1 MNKLYKELANCIRF
15 LSIDAVQK
23 ANSGHPGMPMGMA
36 DIAQVL
42 WKKHLKYN
50 PNNPDWFDRDRFV
63 LSNGHGSMLLY
74 SLLHLT
80 GFDLPMAELK
90 AFRQLGSKTPGHP
103 ECDVTPGVETTTGPL
118 GQGIANAVGMA
129 MAEKILAK
137 KFNKKETDLIDHYT
151 YVFCG
156 DGCLMEGISHE
167 VCSFAGTQKLN
178 KLIMLYDDN
187 EISIDGRVEGWFT
200 DDTPGRFESYGWK
213 VIREIDGHNFESIDQ
228 ALKEAKKSDKPTLI
242 CCKTEIGKGSP
253 NKAGSADAHGA
264 ALGDDE
270 IVLTRENINWP
281 HEPFFIPEDI
291 YNDWDHKSTGQNI
304 EDQWLEKLNEYAKNY
319 PSEAKEFE
327 RLVSGDLPVE
337 FESTIS
343 DLIKSF
349 ETDESDYASRKC
361 SGICLDSIG
370 PVMPELIGGS
380 ADLTPSNNTQWKGAE
395 QLSSD
400 GTGNYLNYG
409 VREFGMSAIMNG
421 LILHGGIRPYAGT
434 FLTFLD
440 YARNAVR
447 MSALMKL
454 PVVYVYTHDSI
465 GVGEDGPTH
474 QPVEHISML
483 RATPGIH
490 TWRPCDGVETAYAWK
505 HALASKDLPTA
516 LILSRQNLPPQNR
529 NDSGLIAKGGYVLR
543 EAEDE
548 DLVIIATGSEVE
560 LAINSAELL
569 QAEDIKVKVV
579 SIPCTELFD
588 SQSEEYKLQV
598 LGTKPKIAIE
608 AGSKDFWYKYLNAGD
623 EVIGLDCFGE
633 SAPLKDLLEHF
644 GFTNEKVVETCK
656 KVLGK

>member
-1 MNKLYKELANCIRF
+1 MANQQDLANAIRA
-15 LSIDAVQK
+15 LSMDAVQAAK
-23 ANSGHPGMPMGMA
+23 CGHPGMPMGMA

-50 PNNPDWFDRDRFV
+50 PNNPEWFDRDRFV

-137 KFNKKETDLIDHYT
+137 KFNKKDIDLIDHYT

-228 ALKEAKKSDKPTLI
+228 ALKEAKSSDKPTLI

-253 NKAGSADAHGA
+253 NMAGLADTHGA

-270 IVLTRENINWP
+270 IALTRENINWP

-291 YNDWDHKSTGQNI
+291 YNEWDHKGIGQNI
-304 EDQWLEKLNEYAKNY
+304 EDQWLEKLKEYAKNHK
-319 PSEAKEFE
+319 SEAQEFE
-327 RLVSGDLPVE
+327 RLVTGDLPIE

-343 DLIKSF
+343 DLIKKF
-349 ETDESDYASRKC
+349 ETDETDYASRKC
-361 SGICLDSIG
+361 SGICLDGLG

-400 GTGNYLNYG
+400 GTGNYINYG

-421 LILHGGIRPYAGT
+421 LVLHGGIRPYAGT

-483 RATPGIH
+483 RATPGIN

-505 HALASKDLPTA
+505 HALESKDLPTA
-516 LILSRQNLPPQNR
+516 LILSRQNLPPQSR
-529 NDSGLIAKGGYVLR
+529 NDSGLIDKGGYVLL

-569 QAEDIKVKVV
+569 QAEGIKVKVV
-579 SIPCTELFD
+579 SIPCTEIFD

-598 LGTKPKIAIE
+598 LGTKPKVAIE
-608 AGSKDFWYKYLNAGD
+608 AGTKDFWYKYLNAGD

-656 KVLGK
+656 KVLEK

>member
-1 MNKLYKELANCIRF
+1 MANQQDLANAIRA
-15 LSIDAVQK
+15 LSMDAVQAAK
-23 ANSGHPGMPMGMA
+23 CGHPGMPMGMA

-137 KFNKKETDLIDHYT
+137 KFNKKEIDLIDHYT

-228 ALKEAKKSDKPTLI
+228 ALKEAKNSDKPTLI

-291 YNDWDHKSTGQNI
+291 YKDWDHKSIGQNI
-304 EDQWLEKLNEYAKNY
+304 EDQWLEKLNEYAKNHA
-319 PSEAKEFE
+319 SEAKEFE
-327 RLVSGDLPVE
+327 RLVTGDLPDE

-343 DLIKSF
+343 DLIKNF

-505 HALASKDLPTA
+505 HALESKDLPTA

-598 LGTKPKIAIE
+598 LGTKPKVAIE

>member
-1 MNKLYKELANCIRF
+1 MANQQDLANAIRA
-15 LSIDAVQK
+15 LSMDAVQAAK
-23 ANSGHPGMPMGMA
+23 CGHPGMPMGMA

-505 HALASKDLPTA
+505 HALESKDLPTA

-644 GFTNEKVVETCK
+644 GFTNEKVIETCK

>member
-1 MNKLYKELANCIRF
+1 MANQQDLANAIRA
-15 LSIDAVQK
+15 LSMDAVQAAK
-23 ANSGHPGMPMGMA
+23 CGHPGMPMGMA

-137 KFNKKETDLIDHYT
+137 KFNKKEIDLIDHYT

-228 ALKEAKKSDKPTLI
+228 ALKEAKNSDKPTLI

-291 YNDWDHKSTGQNI
+291 YKDWDHKSIGQNI
-304 EDQWLEKLNEYAKNY
+304 EDQWLEKLNEYAKNHA
-319 PSEAKEFE
+319 SEAKEFE

-505 HALASKDLPTA
+505 HALESKVLPTA

-529 NDSGLIAKGGYVLR
+529 NDSGLIAKGGYVLL

-569 QAEDIKVKVV
+569 QAEGIKVKVV

-598 LGTKPKIAIE
+598 LGIKPKVAIE

>member
-1 MNKLYKELANCIRF
+1 MANQQDLANAIRA
-15 LSIDAVQK
+15 LSMDAVQAAK
-23 ANSGHPGMPMGMA
+23 CGHPGMPMGMA

-137 KFNKKETDLIDHYT
+137 KFNKKEIDLIDHYT

-228 ALKEAKKSDKPTLI
+228 ALKEAKNSDKPTLI

-291 YNDWDHKSTGQNI
+291 YKDWDHKSIGQNI
-304 EDQWLEKLNEYAKNY
+304 EDQWLKKLNEYAKNHA
-319 PSEAKEFE
+319 SEAKEFE

-505 HALASKDLPTA
+505 HALESEDLPTA

>member
-1 MNKLYKELANCIRF
+1 MANQQDLANAIRA
-15 LSIDAVQK
+15 LSMDAVQAAK
-23 ANSGHPGMPMGMA
+23 CGHPGMPMGMA

-42 WKKHLKYN
+42 WKNHLKYN

-80 GFDLPMAELK
+80 GFDLPMEELK

-137 KFNKKETDLIDHYT
+137 KFNKKEIALIDHYT

-167 VCSFAGTQKLN
+167 ACSLAGTQKLD

-200 DDTPGRFESYGWK
+200 DDTPARFESYGWT
-213 VIREIDGHNFESIDQ
+213 VIKDVDGHNFESIDK
-228 ALKEAKKSDKPTLI
+228 ALIEAKKSNKPTLI

-253 NKAGSADAHGA
+253 NKAGLADAHGA

-270 IVLTRENINWP
+270 IALTRDNINWP
-281 HEPFFIPEDI
+281 YEPFFIPEEI
-291 YNDWDHKSTGQNI
+291 YTEWDHKKIGQNE
-304 EDQWLEKLNEYAKNY
+304 EDQWSEKLKEYSKSYAN
-319 PSEAKEFE
+319 EAKELE
-327 RLVSGDLPVE
+327 RLISGELPE
-337 FESTIS
+337 NFDTTIS
-343 DLIKSF
+343 DLISNF
-349 ETDESDYASRKC
+349 EADESDYASRKC
-361 SGICLDSIG
+361 SGICLDNLG
-370 PVMPELIGGS
+370 PIMPELIGGS
-380 ADLTPSNNTQWKGAE
+380 ADLSPSNNTQWKGSQ

-400 GTGNYLNYG
+400 GAGNYLNYG

-454 PVVYVYTHDSI
+454 PVVYIYTHDSI

-490 TWRPCDGVETAYAWK
+490 TWRPCDGVETAFAWK
-505 HALASKDLPTA
+505 HALESKEIPTA
-516 LILSRQNLPPQNR
+516 LILSRQNLPPQSR
-529 NDSGLIAKGGYVLR
+529 NDKGLISKGGYVLI
-543 EAEDE
+543 EAENE
-548 DLVIIATGSEVE
+548 DLVIIATGSEIE
-560 LAINSAELL
+560 LAVNSAELL
-569 QAEDIKVKVV
+569 EAEGIKVKVV
-579 SIPCTELFD
+579 SIPCAELFD

-598 LGTKPKIAIE
+598 LGTKPKVAIE
-608 AGSKDFWYKYLNAGD
+608 AGSKDFWYKYLTTGD

-633 SAPLKDLLEHF
+633 SAPLKDLLTHF
-644 GFTNEKVVETCK
+644 GFTNSKVVETCK

>member
-1 MNKLYKELANCIRF
+1 MANQQDLANAIRA
-15 LSIDAVQK
+15 LSMDAVQAAK
-23 ANSGHPGMPMGMA
+23 CGHPGMPMGMA

-291 YNDWDHKSTGQNI
+291 YNDWDHKSIGQNI

-505 HALASKDLPTA
+505 HALESKDLPTA

-598 LGTKPKIAIE
+598 LGTKPKVAIE

-644 GFTNEKVVETCK
+644 GFTNEKVIETCK

>member
-1 MNKLYKELANCIRF
+1 MANQQDLANAIRA
-15 LSIDAVQK
+15 LSMDAVQAAK
-23 ANSGHPGMPMGMA
+23 CGHPGMPMGMA

-304 EDQWLEKLNEYAKNY
+304 EDQWLEKLNEYAKNH

-327 RLVSGDLPVE
+327 RLISGDLPVE

-505 HALASKDLPTA
+505 HALESKDLPTA

>member
-1 MNKLYKELANCIRF
+1 MANQQDLANAIRA
-15 LSIDAVQK
+15 LSMDAVQAAK
-23 ANSGHPGMPMGMA
+23 CGHPGMPMGMA

-50 PNNPDWFDRDRFV
+50 PNNPEWFDRDRFV

-137 KFNKKETDLIDHYT
+137 KFNKKDIDLIDHYT

-228 ALKEAKKSDKPTLI
+228 ALKEAKSSDKPTLI

-253 NKAGSADAHGA
+253 NMAGSADTHGA

-270 IVLTRENINWP
+270 IALTRENINWP

-291 YNDWDHKSTGQNI
+291 YNEWDHKGIGQNI
-304 EDQWLEKLNEYAKNY
+304 EDQWLEKLKEYAKDHK
-319 PSEAKEFE
+319 SEAQEFE
-327 RLVSGDLPVE
+327 RLVTGDLPIE

-343 DLIKSF
+343 DLIKKF
-349 ETDESDYASRKC
+349 ETDETDYASRKC
-361 SGICLDSIG
+361 SGICLDGLG

-400 GTGNYLNYG
+400 GTGNYINYG

-421 LILHGGIRPYAGT
+421 LVLHGGIRPYAGT

-483 RATPGIH
+483 RATPGIN

-505 HALASKDLPTA
+505 HALESKDLPTA
-516 LILSRQNLPPQNR
+516 LILSRQNLPPQSR
-529 NDSGLIAKGGYVLR
+529 NDSGLIDKGGYVLL

-569 QAEDIKVKVV
+569 QAEGIKVKVV

-598 LGTKPKIAIE
+598 LGTKPKVAIE

-656 KVLGK
+656 KVLEK

>member
-1 MNKLYKELANCIRF
+1 MANQQDLANAIRA
-15 LSIDAVQK
+15 LSMDAVQAAK
-23 ANSGHPGMPMGMA
+23 CGHPGMPMGMA

-291 YNDWDHKSTGQNI
+291 YKDWDHKSIGQNI
-304 EDQWLEKLNEYAKNY
+304 EDQWLEKLNEYAKNH

-505 HALASKDLPTA
+505 HALESKDLPTA

>member
-1 MNKLYKELANCIRF
+1 MANQQDLANAIRA
-15 LSIDAVQK
+15 LSMDAVQAAK
-23 ANSGHPGMPMGMA
+23 CGHPGMPMGMA

-137 KFNKKETDLIDHYT
+137 KFNKKEIDLIDHYT

-291 YNDWDHKSTGQNI
+291 YKDWDHKSIGQNI
-304 EDQWLEKLNEYAKNY
+304 EDQWLEKLNEYAKNHA
-319 PSEAKEFE
+319 SEAKEFE

-505 HALASKDLPTA
+505 HALESKDLPTA

-598 LGTKPKIAIE
+598 LGTKPKVAIE

>member
-1 MNKLYKELANCIRF
+1 MANQQDLANAIRA
-15 LSIDAVQK
+15 LSMDAVQAAK
-23 ANSGHPGMPMGMA
+23 CGHPGMPMGMA

-50 PNNPDWFDRDRFV
+50 PNNPEWFDRDRFV

-137 KFNKKETDLIDHYT
+137 KFNKKNIDLIDHYT

-228 ALKEAKKSDKPTLI
+228 ALKEAKSSDKPTLI

-253 NKAGSADAHGA
+253 NMAGSADTHGA

-270 IVLTRENINWP
+270 IALTRENINWP

-291 YNDWDHKSTGQNI
+291 YNEWDHKGIGQNI
-304 EDQWLEKLNEYAKNY
+304 EDQWLEKLKEYAKNY
-319 PSEAKEFE
+319 KSEAKEFE
-327 RLVSGDLPVE
+327 RLVTGDLPVK

-343 DLIKSF
+343 DLIKKF
-349 ETDESDYASRKC
+349 ETDETDYASRKC
-361 SGICLDSIG
+361 SGICLDGLG

-400 GTGNYLNYG
+400 GTGNYINYG

-421 LILHGGIRPYAGT
+421 LVLHGGIRPYAGT

-483 RATPGIH
+483 RATPGIN

-505 HALASKDLPTA
+505 HALESKDLPTA
-516 LILSRQNLPPQNR
+516 LILSRQNLPPQSR
-529 NDSGLIAKGGYVLR
+529 NDSGLIDKGGYVLL

-569 QAEDIKVKVV
+569 QAEGIKVKVV
-579 SIPCTELFD
+579 SIPCTEIFD

-598 LGTKPKIAIE
+598 LGTKPKVAIE

-656 KVLGK
+656 KVLEK

>member
-1 MNKLYKELANCIRF
+1 MANQQDLANAIRA
-15 LSIDAVQK
+15 LSMDAVQAAK
-23 ANSGHPGMPMGMA
+23 CGHPGMPMGMA

-137 KFNKKETDLIDHYT
+137 KFNKKEIDLIDHYT

-228 ALKEAKKSDKPTLI
+228 ALKEAKNSDKPTLI

-291 YNDWDHKSTGQNI
+291 YNDWDHKSIGQNI

-505 HALASKDLPTA
+505 HALESKDLPTA

>member
-1 MNKLYKELANCIRF
+1 MANQQDLANAIRA
-15 LSIDAVQK
+15 LSMDAVQAAK
-23 ANSGHPGMPMGMA
+23 CGHPGMPMGMA

-42 WKKHLKYN
+42 WKNHLKYN

-80 GFDLPMAELK
+80 GFDLPMEELK

-137 KFNKKETDLIDHYT
+137 KFNKKEIALIDHYT

-167 VCSFAGTQKLN
+167 ACSLAGTQKLD

-200 DDTPGRFESYGWK
+200 DDTPARFESYGWT
-213 VIREIDGHNFESIDQ
+213 VIKDVDGHNFESIDK
-228 ALKEAKKSDKPTLI
+228 ALIEAKKSNKPTLI

-253 NKAGSADAHGA
+253 NKAGLADAHGA

-270 IVLTRENINWP
+270 IALTRDNINWP
-281 HEPFFIPEDI
+281 HEPFFIPKEI
-291 YNDWDHKSTGQNI
+291 YTEWDHKKIGQNE
-304 EDQWLEKLNEYAKNY
+304 EDQWSEKLKEYSKSYAN
-319 PSEAKEFE
+319 EAKELE
-327 RLVSGDLPVE
+327 RMIGGELPE
-337 FESTIS
+337 NFDTTIS
-343 DLIKSF
+343 DLISNF
-349 ETDESDYASRKC
+349 EADESDYASRKC
-361 SGICLDSIG
+361 SGICLDNLG
-370 PVMPELIGGS
+370 PIMPELIGGS
-380 ADLTPSNNTQWKGAE
+380 ADLSPSNNTQWKGSE

-400 GTGNYLNYG
+400 GAGNYLNYG

-454 PVVYVYTHDSI
+454 PVVYIYTHDSI

-490 TWRPCDGVETAYAWK
+490 TWRPCDGVETAFAWK
-505 HALASKDLPTA
+505 HALESKEIPTA
-516 LILSRQNLPPQNR
+516 LILSRQNLPPQSR
-529 NDSGLIAKGGYVLR
+529 NDKGLISKGGYVLI
-543 EAEDE
+543 EAENE
-548 DLVIIATGSEVE
+548 DLVIIATGSEIE
-560 LAINSAELL
+560 LAVNSAQLL
-569 QAEDIKVKVV
+569 EAEDIKAKVV
-579 SIPCTELFD
+579 SIPCAELFD

-598 LGTKPKIAIE
+598 LGTKPKVAIE
-608 AGSKDFWYKYLNAGD
+608 AGSKDFWYKYLTTGD

-633 SAPLKDLLEHF
+633 SAPLKDLLTHF
-644 GFTNEKVVETCK
+644 GFTNSKVVETCK

>member
-1 MNKLYKELANCIRF
+1 MANQQDLANAIRA
-15 LSIDAVQK
+15 LSMDAVQAAK
-23 ANSGHPGMPMGMA
+23 CGHPGMPMGMA

-228 ALKEAKKSDKPTLI
+228 ALKEAKNSDKPTLI

-291 YNDWDHKSTGQNI
+291 YKDWDHKSIGQNI
-304 EDQWLEKLNEYAKNY
+304 EDQWLKKLNEYAKNHA
-319 PSEAKEFE
+319 SEAKEFE

-505 HALASKDLPTA
+505 HALESKDLPTA

>member
-1 MNKLYKELANCIRF
+1 MANQQDLANAIRA
-15 LSIDAVQK
+15 LSMDAVQAAK
-23 ANSGHPGMPMGMA
+23 CGHPGMPMGMA

-50 PNNPDWFDRDRFV
+50 PNNPEWFDRDRFV

-137 KFNKKETDLIDHYT
+137 KFNKKDIDLIDHYT

-228 ALKEAKKSDKPTLI
+228 ALKEAKSSDKPTLI

-253 NKAGSADAHGA
+253 NMAGSADTHGA

-270 IVLTRENINWP
+270 IALTRENINWP

-291 YNDWDHKSTGQNI
+291 YNEWDHKGIGQNI
-304 EDQWLEKLNEYAKNY
+304 EDQWLEKLKEYAKNY
-319 PSEAKEFE
+319 KSEAKEFE
-327 RLVSGDLPVE
+327 RLVAGDLPVE

-343 DLIKSF
+343 DLIKKF
-349 ETDESDYASRKC
+349 ETDETDYASRKC
-361 SGICLDSIG
+361 SGICLDGLG

-400 GTGNYLNYG
+400 GTGNYINYG

-421 LILHGGIRPYAGT
+421 LLLHGGIRPYAGT

-483 RATPGIH
+483 RATPGIN

-505 HALASKDLPTA
+505 HALESKDLPTA
-516 LILSRQNLPPQNR
+516 LILSRQNLPPQSR
-529 NDSGLIAKGGYVLR
+529 NDSGLIDKGGYVLL

-569 QAEDIKVKVV
+569 QAEGIKVKVV
-579 SIPCTELFD
+579 SIPCTEIFD

-598 LGTKPKIAIE
+598 LGTKPKVAIE
-608 AGSKDFWYKYLNAGD
+608 AGTKDFWYKYLNAGD

-644 GFTNEKVVETCK
+644 GFTNEKVVET
-656 KVLGK
+656 

>member
-1 MNKLYKELANCIRF
+1 MANQQDLANAIRA
-15 LSIDAVQK
+15 LSMDAVQAAK
-23 ANSGHPGMPMGMA
+23 CGHPGMPMGMA

-291 YNDWDHKSTGQNI
+291 YNDWDHKSIGQNI
-304 EDQWLEKLNEYAKNY
+304 EDQWLEKLDEYAKNHA
-319 PSEAKEFE
+319 SEAEEFE
-327 RLVSGDLPVE
+327 RLVTGDLPVE

-505 HALASKDLPTA
+505 HALESKDLPTA

-569 QAEDIKVKVV
+569 QADDIKVKVV

-598 LGTKPKIAIE
+598 LGTKPKVAIE

>member
-1 MNKLYKELANCIRF
+1 MANQQDLANAIRA
-15 LSIDAVQK
+15 LSMDAVQAAK
-23 ANSGHPGMPMGMA
+23 CGHPGMPMGMA

-103 ECDVTPGVETTTGPL
+103 EYDVTPGVETTTGPL

-137 KFNKKETDLIDHYT
+137 KFNKKEIELIDHYT

-228 ALKEAKKSDKPTLI
+228 ALKEAKSSDKPTLI

-253 NKAGSADAHGA
+253 NMAGSADTHGA

-270 IVLTRENINWP
+270 IALTRENINWP

-291 YNDWDHKSTGQNI
+291 YNEWDHKGIGQNI
-304 EDQWLEKLNEYAKNY
+304 EDQWLEKLKEYAKNHK
-319 PSEAKEFE
+319 SEAQEFE
-327 RLVSGDLPVE
+327 RLVTGDLPIE

-343 DLIKSF
+343 DLIKKF
-349 ETDESDYASRKC
+349 ETDETDYASRKC
-361 SGICLDSIG
+361 SGICLDGLG

-400 GTGNYLNYG
+400 GTGNYINYG

-421 LILHGGIRPYAGT
+421 LVLHGGIRPYAGT

-483 RATPGIH
+483 RATPGIN

-505 HALASKDLPTA
+505 HALESKDLPTA
-516 LILSRQNLPPQNR
+516 LILSRQNLPPQSR
-529 NDSGLIAKGGYVLR
+529 NDSGLIDKGGYVLL

-569 QAEDIKVKVV
+569 QAEGIKVKVV

-598 LGTKPKIAIE
+598 LGTKPKVAIE

-656 KVLGK
+656 KVLEK

>member
-1 MNKLYKELANCIRF
+1 MANQQDLANAIRA
-15 LSIDAVQK
+15 LSMDAVQAAK
-23 ANSGHPGMPMGMA
+23 CGHPGMPMGMA

-291 YNDWDHKSTGQNI
+291 YNDWDHKSIGQNI
-304 EDQWLEKLNEYAKNY
+304 EDQWLEKLNEYAKNH

-483 RATPGIH
+483 RATPGIN

-505 HALASKDLPTA
+505 HALESEDLPTA

-529 NDSGLIAKGGYVLR
+529 NDSGLIAKGGYVLL

-608 AGSKDFWYKYLNAGD
+608 AGSKDFWYKYLNVGD

-633 SAPLKDLLEHF
+633 SAPLKDLLKHF

>member
-1 MNKLYKELANCIRF
+1 MANQQDLANAIRA
-15 LSIDAVQK
+15 LSMDAVQAAK
-23 ANSGHPGMPMGMA
+23 CGHPGMPMGMA

-137 KFNKKETDLIDHYT
+137 KFNKKEIDLINHYT

-291 YNDWDHKSTGQNI
+291 YNDWDHKSIGQNI
-304 EDQWLEKLNEYAKNY
+304 EDQWLEKLNEYAKNHA
-319 PSEAKEFE
+319 SEAKEFE

-505 HALASKDLPTA
+505 HALESKDLPTA

>member
-1 MNKLYKELANCIRF
+1 MANQQDLANAIRA
-15 LSIDAVQK
+15 LSMDAVQAAK
-23 ANSGHPGMPMGMA
+23 CGHPGMPMGMA

-42 WKKHLKYN
+42 WKNHLKYN

-80 GFDLPMAELK
+80 GFDLPMEELK

-137 KFNKKETDLIDHYT
+137 KFNKKEIALIDHYT

-167 VCSFAGTQKLN
+167 ACSLAGTQKLD

-200 DDTPGRFESYGWK
+200 DDTPARFESYGWT
-213 VIREIDGHNFESIDQ
+213 VIKDVDGHNFESIDK
-228 ALKEAKKSDKPTLI
+228 ALIEAKKSNKPTLI

-253 NKAGSADAHGA
+253 NKAGLADAHGA

-270 IVLTRENINWP
+270 IALTRDNINWP
-281 HEPFFIPEDI
+281 YEPFFIPEEI
-291 YNDWDHKSTGQNI
+291 YTEWDHKKIGQNE
-304 EDQWLEKLNEYAKNY
+304 EDQWSEKLKEYSKSYAN
-319 PSEAKEFE
+319 EAKELE
-327 RLVSGDLPVE
+327 RLIGGELPE
-337 FESTIS
+337 NFDTTIS
-343 DLIKSF
+343 DLISNF
-349 ETDESDYASRKC
+349 EADESDYASRKC
-361 SGICLDSIG
+361 SGICLDNLG
-370 PVMPELIGGS
+370 PIMPELIGGS
-380 ADLTPSNNTQWKGAE
+380 ADLSPSNNTQWKGSE

-400 GTGNYLNYG
+400 GAGNYLNYG

-454 PVVYVYTHDSI
+454 PVVYIYTHDSI

-490 TWRPCDGVETAYAWK
+490 TWRPCDGVETAFAWK
-505 HALASKDLPTA
+505 HALESKEIPTA
-516 LILSRQNLPPQNR
+516 LILSRQNLPPQSR
-529 NDSGLIAKGGYVLR
+529 NDKGLISKGGYVLI
-543 EAEDE
+543 EAENE
-548 DLVIIATGSEVE
+548 DLVIIATGSEIE
-560 LAINSAELL
+560 LAVNSAELL
-569 QAEDIKVKVV
+569 EAEGIKVKVV
-579 SIPCTELFD
+579 SIPCAELFD

-598 LGTKPKIAIE
+598 LGTKPKVAIE
-608 AGSKDFWYKYLNAGD
+608 AGSKDFWYKYLTTGD

-633 SAPLKDLLEHF
+633 SAPLKDLLTHF
-644 GFTNEKVVETCK
+644 GFTNSKVVETCK

>member
-1 MNKLYKELANCIRF
+1 MANQQDLANAIRA
-15 LSIDAVQK
+15 LSMDAVQAAK
-23 ANSGHPGMPMGMA
+23 CGHPGMPMGMA

-228 ALKEAKKSDKPTLI
+228 ALKEAKKSNKPTLI

-281 HEPFFIPEDI
+281 HEPFFVPEDI
-291 YNDWDHKSTGQNI
+291 YKDWDHKSIGQNI
-304 EDQWLEKLNEYAKNY
+304 EDQWLEKLNEYAKNH

-380 ADLTPSNNTQWKGAE
+380 ADLTPSNNTQWKGAV

-490 TWRPCDGVETAYAWK
+490 AWRPCDGVETAYAWK
-505 HALASKDLPTA
+505 HALESKDLPTA

-598 LGTKPKIAIE
+598 LGTKPKVAIE
-608 AGSKDFWYKYLNAGD
+608 AGSKDFWFKYLNAGD

-633 SAPLKDLLEHF
+633 SAPLKDLLKHF